1 MTHMQLDRDVRP
13 DGIAVL
19 RPRGRLTMVAAS
31 DLKAVVDDVV
41 AQGHT
46 VVVVDL
52 QDTEFMDS
60 SGLGALVGGLRSA
73 RAAGGDLRIARPSTQ
88 VRTVLELTTM
98 DRVLRPHASV
108 EDAVGAG

>member
-1 MTHMQLDRDVRP
+1 MELDRDVRP
-13 DGIAVL
+13 DGVAVL
-19 RPRGRLTMVAAS
+19 RPRGRLTMIAAG
-31 DLKAVVDDVV
+31 DLKAAVDDVV
-41 AQGHT
+41 AQGHP

-52 QDTEFMDS
+52 ELTEFMDS

-98 DRVLRPHASV
+98 DRVLVPYRSV